1 MSPFH
6 TDLLYTTPVHETEKK
21 NKTAILIEAYGGTG
35 EGVPPLDLPL
45 TS

>member
-1 MSPFH
+1 MKQK
-6 TDLLYTTPVHETEKK
+6 KK
-21 NKTAILIEAYGGTG
+21 NKTAILIEAYGETG